1 MSRINTAVLC
11 EALFS
16 SDLQASVPLEPQR
29 VRAAIRRAI
38 LVLGVRNCA
47 AVVAQEFGDHPDA
60 AVARMLWAKEAVC
73 QAYAPA
79 LPSPEMT
86 P

>member
-47 AVVAQEFGDHPDA
+47 AVVAQEFGDHPETAVPRMCWAREQVALLATPDRLRLA
-60 AVARMLWAKEAVC
+60 A
-73 QAYAPA
+73 
-79 LPSPEMT
+79 
-86 P
+86 